1 MQITILLFVYLSN
14 VRNLWNLGNFKVVLQ
29 VSLISKS
36 VITKMQLIVSKQ
48 EIVHT
53 SKT

>member
-1 MQITILLFVYLSN
+1 MQLTKLPSVFLSN
-14 VRNLWNLGNFKVVLQ
+14 ARNLGNFKIVLQ
-29 VSLISKS
+29 VSQISKS

-53 SKT
+53 SKK